1 MDKYKKETSKREHST
16 SKENEIR
23 ITAPGKVKDYVL
35 KGKDLLEGDKFLH
48 IEIKAMGQAIQKA
61 VTVAEVLKRSM
72 PRLYTNT
79 TIFSVEVKDT
89 WLPIEEG
96 PDPIETVRVI
106 PAVGIII
113 SKDKAGLS
121 EPGYQEPVDPSE
133 VRSTSEELNEFMS
146 KLSDE

>member
-61 VTVAEVLKRSM
+61 VTVGAWGERRSGGV
-72 PRLYTNT
+72 R
-79 TIFSVEVKDT
+79 ISVFEGDT
-89 WLPIEEG
+89 RTL
-96 PDPIETVRVI
+96 
-106 PAVGIII
+106 
-113 SKDKAGLS
+113 LS
-121 EPGYQEPVDPSE
+121 
-133 VRSTSEELNEFMS
+133 
-146 KLSDE
+146 